1 MSKLA
6 EFRAAEEQLK
16 AQLQLL
22 ESLKNDESLKREM
35 EFESKLQELMQEYSK
50 NLADIIAIIDPD
62 FSKEPRGLVA
72 HPEKAPRRAR
82 NAKRYKHPETAE
94 VIETKGGN
102 HKTLKAWKA
111 EHGADVVEGWLERGS
126 VLLSFGYLWLFCN
139 QAEQE
144 PLRERYAFKIY

>member
-22 ESLKNDESLKREM
+22 ESLKNDESLQREI
-35 EFESKLQELMQEYSK
+35 EFESKLQTLMSDYGK
-50 NLADIIAIIDPD
+50 NLGDIIAIIDPGY
-62 FSKEPRGLVA
+62 SRKPRGLVA
-72 HPEKAPRRAR
+72 HPETAPRRAR
-82 NAKRYKHPETAE
+82 SVKRYKHPETGE

-111 EHGADVVEGWLERGS
+111 EHGADVVEGWL
-126 VLLSFGYLWLFCN
+126 
-139 QAEQE
+139 Q
-144 PLRERYAFKIY
+144 